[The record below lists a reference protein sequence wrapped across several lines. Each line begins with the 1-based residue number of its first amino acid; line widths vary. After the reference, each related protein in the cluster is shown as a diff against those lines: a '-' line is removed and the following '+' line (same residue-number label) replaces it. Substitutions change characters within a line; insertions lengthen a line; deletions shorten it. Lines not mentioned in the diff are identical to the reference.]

1 MFEIV
6 PAVDLKAGRC
16 VRLVQGRADAETVFD
31 LLADSWRR
39 RAPARLRRA
48 FDAPSE

>member
-16 VRLVQGRADAETVFD
+16 VRLVQGRALYSGAVDLAAAVAEVQ
-31 LLADSWRR
+31 
-39 RAPARLRRA
+39 
-48 FDAPSE
+48 